1 MATKAIAVIAGVGPG
16 TGASIARRF
25 SRTYPV
31 ALLARNPKNYEG
43 VIEDIT
49 SSGGQAIGIRADVSN
64 ASDVKQA
71 FADIDKAFPGSLL
84 AAAIYNVG
92 GGLTVKPFLELSE
105 DDFTQG
111 FKTTGYPITP
121 SNPLSC
127 FLFLWLIDGIVIV
140 QRLGGF
146 NFSQAAIPRLLRAS
160 DLELPPTLIF
170 TGATASLKGS
180 AKFSS
185 FAAGKFSLRAV
196 AQSVAREF
204 GPQGI
209 HVCHAVVDGVIDTE
223 RTSHIQS
230 GLPDAKLD
238 PEAVSNYSLPGL
250 ILIPLIISYANA
262 MD

>member
-121 SNPLSC
+121 SNPLSY
-127 FLFLWLIDGIVIV
+127 GIVIV

>member
-71 FADIDKAFPGSLL
+71 FADIDRAFPGSLL

-111 FKTTGYPITP
+111 FKTTG
-121 SNPLSC
+121 
-127 FLFLWLIDGIVIV
+127 
-140 QRLGGF
+140 LGGF
-146 NFSQAAIPRLLRAS
+146 NFSQAAIPRLLRAL

-230 GLPDAKLD
+230 GLSDAKLD
-238 PEAVSNYSLPGL
+238 PEAIAETYWHLHSQPRTTFTHEIDLRPCVEKW
-250 ILIPLIISYANA
+250 
-262 MD
+262 

>member
-71 FADIDKAFPGSLL
+71 FADIDRAFPGSLL

-111 FKTTGYPITP
+111 FKTTG
-121 SNPLSC
+121 
-127 FLFLWLIDGIVIV
+127 
-140 QRLGGF
+140 
-146 NFSQAAIPRLLRAS
+146 
-160 DLELPPTLIF
+160 LP
-170 TGATASLKGS
+170 GATASLKGS

-230 GLPDAKLD
+230 GLSDAKLD
-238 PEAVSNYSLPGL
+238 PEAIAETYWHLHSQPRTTFTHEIDLRPC
-250 ILIPLIISYANA
+250 IEKW
-262 MD
+262 